1 MFSDLSLQDFLTN
14 RGMDLQVKQ
23 GAETFLRERFNAN
36 PKYSFNNAD
45 IMIDHSIDVM
55 NIAIELSKDYP
66 QADITVI
73 LLGALFHDIGKT
85 ANEAPEVLKAQHA
98 QFNWDIANKFLST
111 LGLTAVQLEKL
122 KNILFENPET
132 INSCIEQKIVKEA
145 DKVAFVTDDGLQ
157 TAFYSWAEGLVVGNG
172 KVELQRK
179 LDKVKTLELPRAK
192 EIVGKYSE
200 IMRSKW
206 KLV

>member
-1 MFSDLSLQDFLTN
+1 MFSDTSLQAYLDS
-14 RGMDLQVKQ
+14 Q
-23 GAETFLRERFNAN
+23 GLDQLKESAETFLRDRFNAN
-36 PKYSFNNAD
+36 PRYSFNNAD
-45 IMIDHSIDVM
+45 IMINHSIDVM
-55 NIAIELSKDYP
+55 NIAVEVAKDYP
-66 QADITVI
+66 DADLKVI

-85 ANEAPEVLKAQHA
+85 ANESAEVLQQRHA
-98 QFNWDIANKFLST
+98 QFNWDIANGFLST

-122 KNILFENPET
+122 MNILFENPDT

-145 DKVAFVTDDGLQ
+145 DKVAFVTDEVLQ
-157 TAFYSWAEGLVVGNG
+157 TAFNNWSERLGVGKG